1 MALNFLA
8 QLLAVY
14 ESLYLDSNVKVIILF
29 FKISECKKGF
39 HLVPGDYPGWGQLGS
54 YTNIE
59 DTEKC
64 GSLCQSTAGCLS
76 YEFSTSERKCNL
88 NSAIA
93 PSQGIYKD
101 YAFCVT
107 GNFKIILAHGDLDN
121 SLAICLT

>member
-54 YTNIE
+54 LRIE
-59 DTEKC
+59 DTDTC
-64 GSLCQSTAGCLS
+64 GSLCKSTAGCWS
-76 YEFSTSERKCNL
+76 YEFSKSERKCNL
-88 NSAIA
+88 NTAIA
-93 PSQGIYKD
+93 PTQGIYED
-101 YAFCVT
+101 YVFCV
-107 GNFKIILAHGDLDN
+107 AGDF
-121 SLAICLT
+121 SS